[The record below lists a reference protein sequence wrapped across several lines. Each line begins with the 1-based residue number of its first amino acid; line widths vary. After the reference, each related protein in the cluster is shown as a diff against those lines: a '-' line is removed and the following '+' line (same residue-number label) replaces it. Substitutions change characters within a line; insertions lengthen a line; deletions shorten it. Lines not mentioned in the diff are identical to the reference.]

1 VNYGLPKGTSITYG
15 SAGFPPWVYELAQA
29 FGLQASTYPG
39 HQEGSR
45 AETGFA
51 PNPAQLNRGIDWSGP
66 VDNMQ
71 RFADY
76 LLSVRWALEQ
86 VIFENAKTGK
96 RTGVA
101 GGDNV
106 SATSYYAS
114 DYAGHR
120 DHVHTRQSRPI
131 PLPGGTTVGWTG
143 DPIWLADVLK
153 AQRPKITVAELPD
166 WQQYGHGDYG
176 QIWGVMIHHTGSARA
191 DAMSIRNGRPDLMGP
206 LSNLHIAQDGT
217 VTVVAAGVCWHAGR
231 GSYPGIPTDNG
242 NRVLIGIE
250 CAWPR
255 DTSITPATQT
265 RERWPDAQIIAMRD
279 SVAAILTRL
288 GYDSSRVIAHKEY
301 AGLAQGKWDPGNLD
315 MGWFRGEVAK
325 AQAGRFVTADTIKPP
340 VEVKPPLTDRQLLEA
355 IYADVQA
362 LKVLQN
368 ATPKAAK

>member
-1 VNYGLPKGTSITYG
+1 MTYGLPTGTNITYG
-15 SAGFPPWVYELAQA
+15 SAGFPPWVYALAER
-29 FGLQASTYPG
+29 FGLRASTYPG

-45 AETGFA
+45 AEAGFA
-51 PNPAQLNRGIDWSGP
+51 PNPARLNRGIDWSGP

-76 LLSVRWALEQ
+76 LLSARGALEQ
-86 VIFENAKTGK
+86 VIFENPKTGK

-106 SATSYYAS
+106 SATAYYAA

-143 DPIWLADVLK
+143 DPDWLADVLK
-153 AQRPKITVAELPD
+153 AQQPKIAVVELPD
-166 WQQYGHGDYG
+166 WRQYGHGDYG
-176 QIWGVMIHHTGSARA
+176 TIWGVMVHHTGSARA
-191 DAMSIRNGRPDLMGP
+191 DAMSIRNGRPDLQGP

-231 GSYPGIPTDNG
+231 GSFPGIPTDNG
-242 NRVLIGIE
+242 NQVLIGIE

-288 GYDSSRVIAHKEY
+288 GHDSSRVIAHKEY

-325 AQAGRFVTADTIKPP
+325 AQRGEFVPKPP
-340 VEVKPPLTDRQLLEA
+340 PPQPQPPQPPRLSDRQLLEA
-355 IYADVQA
+355 IYAEIQA
-362 LKVLQN
+362 LK
-368 ATPKAAK
+368 AAK

>member
-1 VNYGLPKGTSITYG
+1 
-15 SAGFPPWVYELAQA
+15 VYELAQA